1 MEGASSTI
9 SIDNGFVIK
18 KIKRKI
24 NTMPIKD
31 QFMVHN
37 LVYKVLNTDKYKL
50 LCTPKPLELSNDN
63 SYKME
68 IIIDSNMIT
77 SNDYDN
83 NLTKE
88 IKQFY
93 VDMKAHNIFPN
104 DFELFLQPNGKV
116 ALIDF
121 DKFGKYYDDTFEI
134 IIFHFNK
141 EKHLK
146 KNLLIAYN
154 LPPGFV
160 Y

>member
-1 MEGASSTI
+1 MEGASSTV
-9 SIDNGFVIK
+9 SIHDGFVIK
-18 KIKRKI
+18 KIKRRI

-31 QFMVHN
+31 QFIVHN
-37 LVYKVLNTDKYKL
+37 LVYKILNTDKYKIL
-50 LCTPKPLELSNDN
+50 YTPKPLELINNN

-68 IIIDSNMIT
+68 IITDYNLIT

-93 VDMKAHNIFPN
+93 IDMKVYNIFPN
-104 DFELFLQPNGKV
+104 DFELFLQPNRKV

-121 DKFGKYYDDTFEI
+121 DKFGKYYDLTFEI

-146 KNLLIAYN
+146 KNLLVAYN
-154 LPPGFV
+154 LPFDFF

>member
-18 KIKRKI
+18 KIKRRI
-24 NTMPIKD
+24 NTRSIKD

-37 LVYKVLNTDKYKL
+37 LVYKVLNADKYKL
-50 LCTPKPLELSNDN
+50 LYTPKPIELSNDN

-68 IIIDSNMIT
+68 IIIDWNMIT
-77 SNDYDN
+77 CDDYDN

-93 VDMKAHNIFPN
+93 IDMKAYNIFPN